1 MDKKNSYLPVGYQTL
16 TAYLIV
22 KNAAKAIEFYK
33 KVFNAVEIMLMEN
46 PGKKIGHA
54 ELSIGDVKFM
64 LADEHPEMNAYAP
77 DKYKGSPVGMHLYVK
92 DVDATAALAV
102 KHGAKLVRKVEN
114 QFYGDRSG
122 TVEDPFGHTWYIAT
136 HIEDVSEEEMKKRVA
151 DLFAKK

>member
-1 MDKKNSYLPVGYQTL
+1 MDKKNSYLPAGYQTL

-22 KNAAKAIEFYK
+22 KNAAKAIDFYK
-33 KVFNAVEIMLMEN
+33 EVFDAVEVMLMES
-46 PGKKIGHA
+46 PDKKIGHA